1 MVSLH
6 RSNARTTLYVSMG
19 YVQMPRTH
27 VHRDYPFCSLVLSI
41 HIDRACTSL
50 YIPTYRTRTSDV
62 SRLFMEDYNNYGVD
76 VNNPPPMVVCDI
88 CSCAM
93 TPEQVV
99 HHAEEE
105 HNQTY
110 ELIDPTTSPAWHVSL
125 PGRDAMPP
133 TSANVAGSDDVGPS
147 SASSSS
153 TSSSATGP
161 LSAQPCLV
169 ASIGTSLSPVRT
181 ERIAVDSELSSV
193 FRAQL
198 NVTICFHLCICGH
211 FALWQANVTDNC
223 FLFIYFE
230 PAVTNKSRKRTID
243 RWTGQW

>member
-6 RSNARTTLYVSMG
+6 RSNARTTLYVSIG
-19 YVQMPRTH
+19 HTPSTH
-27 VHRDYPFCSLVLSI
+27 IAKLSLFVYCFVFFLYLFFGSSCSQ
-41 HIDRACTSL
+41 IDRACTSL

-76 VNNPPPMVVCDI
+76 VNNPPPMVVCEI

-110 ELIDPTTSPAWHVSL
+110 ELIDPSTSPAWHVPL
-125 PGRDAMPP
+125 PERDAIPS
-133 TSANVAGSDDVGPS
+133 TSANVTGSDDVGPS

-153 TSSSATGP
+153 TSSSTGP
-161 LSAQPCLV
+161 VSGLTAQPCS
-169 ASIGTSLSPVRT
+169 ATTIDTSLGFVRT
-181 ERIAVDSELSSV
+181 ERNVVDSELSSV

-198 NVTICFHLCICGH
+198 NVTIWGFFGSLLDFCVILLCH
-211 FALWQANVTDNC
+211 TQ
-223 FLFIYFE
+223 
-230 PAVTNKSRKRTID
+230 RM
-243 RWTGQW
+243 